1 MRATAVHRPYVSS
14 IGAYTPQSKS
24 IMCMLL
30 GRSRV
35 LVAISCQTR
44 RRRSGNASLMKTD
57 TSNETFDKFNL
68 FDVLRSES
76 RAKLRKFAEAAFVSN
91 VTENKGKQEG

>member
-1 MRATAVHRPYVSS
+1 
-14 IGAYTPQSKS
+14 
-24 IMCMLL
+24 
-30 GRSRV
+30 
-35 LVAISCQTR
+35 
-44 RRRSGNASLMKTD
+44 MKTD